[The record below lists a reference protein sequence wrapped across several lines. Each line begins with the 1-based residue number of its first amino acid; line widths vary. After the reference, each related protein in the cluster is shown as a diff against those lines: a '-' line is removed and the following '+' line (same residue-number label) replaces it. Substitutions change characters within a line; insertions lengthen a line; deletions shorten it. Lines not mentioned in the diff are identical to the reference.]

1 MRILVFGAALR
12 AGSYN
17 RKLAALAA
25 ARFAALGAEVDH
37 ADFRE
42 FESPIYDGDLEAT
55 SGLPPRVRQFNE
67 RVKAAGAFAIST
79 PEYNFSVPGSL
90 KNLIDWS
97 SRERPIVW
105 KGKPGLLL
113 GASPST
119 IGAQRSLW
127 ALRVPLEALGAHLYP
142 DMFSLAQADQK
153 LDASGQIT
161 DEKLVK
167 RLSDLTAAFLAFAG
181 ALYSPRN
188 AQKTQR

>member
-12 AGSYN
+12 AASFN
-17 RKLAALAA
+17 KKLAALAA
-25 ARFAALGAEVDH
+25 EQLAAHGAEVDH

-42 FESPIYDGDLEAT
+42 FESPIYDGDLEAA
-55 SGLPPRVRQFNE
+55 SGLPPGARLFNE
-67 RVKAAGAFAIST
+67 RVKAAGAFALST

-113 GASPST
+113 GASPSMV
-119 IGAQRSLW
+119 GAQRGLW

-167 RLSDLTAAFLAFAG
+167 RLNDLTAAFITFAN
-181 ALYSPRN
+181 AL
-188 AQKTQR
+188 QR

>member
-25 ARFAALGAEVDH
+25 ARLGAHGAEIDH

-42 FESPIYDGDLEAT
+42 FESPIYDGDLEAA
-55 SGLPPRVRQFNE
+55 SGLPPGARLFNE

-79 PEYNFSVPGSL
+79 PEYNFSIPGSL

-113 GASPST
+113 GASPSMV
-119 IGAQRSLW
+119 GAQRSLW
-127 ALRVPLEALGAHLYP
+127 ALRVPLEALGAYLYP

-153 LDASGQIT
+153 LDASGQIA
-161 DEKLVK
+161 DAKLVK
-167 RLSDLTAAFLAFAG
+167 RLNDLTAAFVGFAG
-181 ALYSPRN
+181 ALK
-188 AQKTQR
+188 AG